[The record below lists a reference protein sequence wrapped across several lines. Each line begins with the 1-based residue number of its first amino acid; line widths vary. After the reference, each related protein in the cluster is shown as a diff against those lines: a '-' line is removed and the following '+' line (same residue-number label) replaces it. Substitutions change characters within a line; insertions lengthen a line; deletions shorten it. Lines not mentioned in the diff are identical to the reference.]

1 MTRVG
6 GVDRVV
12 IGMGGLVGLEQI
24 SGFSELISLF
34 FAAMMGWAHSL
45 SNWVWSMISGS
56 GKRGG
61 SWLTSN
67 WIQLLVV
74 LIIIGVALDWLMWML
89 RWQPYKLWFKSLR
102 QRARRAD
109 PQYADS
115 AEPTQYIDAV
125 DIPLDNDNASLE
137 YESEYPVELTA
148 DYSLEDA
155 AEQPFGAVLEQ
166 SFDVIPEQL
175 LDLIPEQSFDIIPE
189 QPLDLIPEQP
199 LDIIPE
205 QLQPLGAMPAS
216 DIMPALETADE
227 PIYEPVY
234 ETVYESIPDAIV
246 PEPAPRR
253 SWRNSLIES
262 VRTVTGKPARRRGL
276 LRLTGDDDEAIPGL
290 PPMMSHDEGYYD
302 PTLPPEQSFQTQRQ
316 DAPNADSA
324 GIEL

>member
-1 MTRVG
+1 MTRADS
-6 GVDRVV
+6 VDRVV

-24 SGFSELISLF
+24 GGFSELISLF

-56 GKRGG
+56 GKRGS

-67 WIQLLVV
+67 WIQLLVA

-102 QRARRAD
+102 QRARRTA
-109 PQYADS
+109 PPYADS
-115 AEPTQYIDAV
+115 TEPAQYIDASDV
-125 DIPLDNDNASLE
+125 PLDDGNASLD
-137 YESEYPVELTA
+137 YESEYPAELTT
-148 DYSLEDA
+148 DYSFEDA
-155 AEQPFGAVLEQ
+155 AEQPFGAVSEQ
-166 SFDVIPEQL
+166 SFDVMPEQL
-175 LDLIPEQSFDIIPE
+175 FDIIPEQSFDIIPE
-189 QPLDLIPEQP
+189 QPQP
-199 LDIIPE
+199 LDATPVSSVILAP
-205 QLQPLGAMPAS
+205 
-216 DIMPALETADE
+216 ETADDPIYE
-227 PIYEPVY
+227 PAYEPVY
-234 ETVYESIPDAIV
+234 ESIPNV
-246 PEPAPRR
+246 MVSEPAPRR

-290 PPMMSHDEGYYD
+290 PPMMSHDEGYYN
-302 PTLPPEQSFQTQRQ
+302 PTLPPEQSFQAQQQ